1 MFKVSSRLLLFP
13 DAAGGGDS
21 GDDPPADD
29 PPVAGDPP
37 AGDPDPE
44 DDEKS
49 TSKDASKPKDKVRR
63 KGKVAISAEKLQE
76 LQDKAR
82 KADEYERERVEAQT
96 RKEQEQLQKEQA
108 TDPAAALTSLKRK
121 YTNDTK
127 KLREQIEQLESQNK
141 TLIGEQANT
150 LMGKSVEV
158 ILADTLKAAKL
169 EPINDKVG
177 PRMVKELMGLLEA
190 ERQADGTYEF
200 FGKDDGSS
208 AADVIKGHV
217 ISEFK
222 DVFLKPKRSDPANSG
237 DSRRDGGPAAG
248 TNGKPAGWR
257 DGFLKRKEAF
267 EREAGVVPPV
277 GLKPKSSS

>member
-1 MFKVSSRLLLFP
+1 MFKVSSRILLFP
-13 DAAGGGDS
+13 DAAGGGGS

-29 PPVAGDPP
+29 PPAADPP
-37 AGDPDPE
+37 AGDPDPA

-49 TSKDASKPKDKVRR
+49 TSNDASKPKDKVRR

-82 KADEYERERVEAQT
+82 KADEYERKRVEAQT

-108 TDPAAALTSLKRK
+108 TDPTAALTSLKRK

-127 KLREQIEQLESQNK
+127 KLQEKIDQLESQNK

-150 LMGKSVEV
+150 LMGKSVET

-200 FGKDDGSS
+200 FGKDDGSA

-237 DSRRDGGPAAG
+237 DSRRDGGPAHG
-248 TNGKPAGWR
+248 TNGKPPSR
-257 DGFLKRKEAF
+257 SEGFLKRQEQY
-267 EREAGVVPPV
+267 EREAGVIPPV
-277 GLKPKSSS
+277 GLKPKSSG